1 MGREK
6 LSLFKRILLIN
17 KYINKKEITE
27 IRGIDCEFCKSQDLK
42 KISECK
48 MTNIDNSNTWSYVY
62 ECKDCGARI
71 EEFQTHYKSGDKL

>member
-71 EEFQTHYKSGDKL
+71 EEFQTHYKSGGC